1 MSISSTEY
9 EVMERG
15 LKEARLWEA
24 KEKKKRQ
31 SKRALSQLM
40 FESFNGRNAEK
51 YQKRASTRAMLEIIR
66 MRRNDKKKMDQG
78 DSPDAC
84 KLTSNTGM
92 YRLRCWFSFYKTSN
106 SHIVNLFPSLCLSYE
121 SSLIYILLFINY
133 KYM

>member
-1 MSISSTEY
+1 MSSSSTEY

-40 FESFNGRNAEK
+40 FNGRNEEK
-51 YQKRASTRAMLEIIR
+51 YQQRASTRAMLEIIR
-66 MRRNDKKKMDQG
+66 MRRNDKKKMEQG

-84 KLTSNTGM
+84 KLTANTGM
-92 YRLRCWFSFYKTSN
+92 YRLRCWFSF
-106 SHIVNLFPSLCLSYE
+106 SHVINLFSHFVHVCNCIMSLL
-121 SSLIYILLFINY
+121 
-133 KYM
+133 

>member
-40 FESFNGRNAEK
+40 FESLNGRNEEK
-51 YQKRASTRAMLEIIR
+51 YQQRASTRAMLEIIR
-66 MRRNDKKKMDQG
+66 MRRNDKKEMDRG
-78 DSPDAC
+78 DSSDAC
-84 KLTSNTGM
+84 KLTTNTGM
-92 YRLRCWFSFYKTSN
+92 YRRWFSFCTTSN
-106 SHIVNLFPSLCLSYE
+106 SHIVKLFPSLCSR
-121 SSLIYILLFINY
+121 
-133 KYM
+133 M